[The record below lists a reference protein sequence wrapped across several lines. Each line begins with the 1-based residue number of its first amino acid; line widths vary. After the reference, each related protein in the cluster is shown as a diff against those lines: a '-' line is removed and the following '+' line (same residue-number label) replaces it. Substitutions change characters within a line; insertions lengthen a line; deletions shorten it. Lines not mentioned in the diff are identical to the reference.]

1 MAQNSIRRIT
11 MIIVDTNSF
20 DISMTR
26 GDTAQIVFS
35 AIDESGDNYSPNVG
49 DVLTFSV
56 AKKYGAEPLFSVS
69 NTYNGDATAWW
80 TITIGEDVW
89 VDDEENDKFKFTDY
103 VYDVQIT
110 TSTDI
115 YTIIGK
121 TDEISPRFR
130 VWGEVA
136 E

>member
-1 MAQNSIRRIT
+1 

-20 DISMTR
+20 DISITR

-35 AIDESGDNYSPNVG
+35 AIDENGENYSPNVG

-56 AKKYGAEPLFSVS
+56 AKKYGADPLFSVS
-69 NTYNGDATAWW
+69 NTYNGDAAAWW
-80 TITIGEDVW
+80 TITIGTDEW
-89 VDDEENDKFKFTDY
+89 LDDDGSDKFKFADY

-110 TSTDI
+110 TSTNT

-121 TDEISPRFR
+121 TDEISPQFR